1 MGGNLTHPETTAST
15 VTKKLLQELVPGFV
29 LPASLGS
36 DNDLNFVANTYLN
49 LAKILLLIGNG
60 IVPIGH
66 KAQER

>member
-1 MGGNLTHPETTAST
+1 MGGNLTHPETTASV

-49 LAKILLLIGNG
+49 LAKILLLTGNV

>member
-1 MGGNLTHPETTAST
+1 MGGNLTHPETTASIA
-15 VTKKLLQELVPGFV
+15 TKKLQELVPGFM

-36 DNDLNFVANTYLN
+36 DNDLNFMAHTYLN